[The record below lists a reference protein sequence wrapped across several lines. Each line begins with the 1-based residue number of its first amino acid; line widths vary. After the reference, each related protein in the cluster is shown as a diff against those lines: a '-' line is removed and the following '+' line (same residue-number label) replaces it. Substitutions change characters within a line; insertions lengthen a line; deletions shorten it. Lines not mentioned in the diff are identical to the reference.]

1 MRFKLTLQ
9 TLHNPAFLPF
19 NYQYPLSSAIY
30 KIIRSADKEFA
41 SFLHNKGYGEGY
53 KSFKLFTF
61 SDIKTSF
68 IKNGDRM
75 QLQNNHAELIVCFY
89 VPEAAENFIKGLFLD
104 QQLQIADHKSK
115 TTFQIMQVES
125 IGEGLKERRIEGL
138 RERGIW
144 GLKLEKVVLQPL
156 SPLVA
161 GRKNERGHYD
171 YRSPEDD
178 DFEDCLLY
186 NWIEKMAATGNAGED
201 ALQNFRQKIS
211 VTVRLFSHPPQS
223 RLITIKGGT
232 DAETKIRGY
241 TKFRLE
247 VTAPEEM
254 IELAL
259 GAGLG
264 LYNAQGMGCVEVV
277 TPALKGAYNGV

>member
-9 TLHNPAFLPF
+9 TLNKPALLPF

-30 KIIRSADKEFA
+30 KIIQSADHEFA
-41 SFLHNKGYGEGY
+41 SFLHNKGYAQQG

-61 SDIKTSF
+61 SDIKTPFVKS
-68 IKNGDRM
+68 GDRM
-75 QLQNNHAELIVCFY
+75 LLQCDVAELTACFY
-89 VPEAAENFIKGLFLD
+89 VPEAAENFIKGLFLN
-104 QQLQIADHKSK
+104 QHLQIADHKSK
-115 TTFQIMQVES
+115 TTFNIIQVES
-125 IGEGLKERRIEGL
+125 LPSVHASKRI
-138 RERGIW
+138 
-144 GLKLEKVVLQPL
+144 KVFQPI
-156 SPLVA
+156 SPLVV
-161 GRKNERGHYD
+161 GKKNERGNYD
-171 YRSPEDD
+171 YLSPQDK
-178 DFEDCLLY
+178 DFEDWLLH
-186 NWIEKMAATGNAGED
+186 NWVEKVVATGTADEQT
-201 ALQNFRQKIS
+201 LQSLRQSLS
-211 VTVRLFSHPPQS
+211 VNVRLFSHPPQS

-247 VTAPEEM
+247 VTAPDEM

-277 TPALKGAYNGV
+277 